1 MKHLYRTYVQP
12 QTQQPQDNLDSRVT
26 SYPLCVEGGLEGGAG
41 RGRGRG
47 MRSAAMSPGVP
58 RAPACVSCRRW
69 SPPLSSVPR
78 GPSSVTSSV
87 PSSVPSSPPSPA
99 LTPCLMF
106 IVSIFPV
113 LHLQT
118 IRLLPQHSTVSLT
131 TAKECKSE
139 YFHLEMQN
147 LQFIPMVQ
155 VS

>member
-26 SYPLCVEGGLEGGAG
+26 SYPLCVEGGLEGGGGAG
-41 RGRGRG
+41 AGNEKCRH
-47 MRSAAMSPGVP
+47 VP

-78 GPSSVTSSV
+78 GPSSV

>member
-1 MKHLYRTYVQP
+1 MKP
-12 QTQQPQDNLDSRVT
+12 QTQQRQDTVYSRVT
-26 SYPLCVEGGLEGGAG
+26 SSPATRSVLRVGWRAG

-47 MRSAAMSPGVP
+47 RGRLMRSAAVSPSVP
-58 RAPACVSCRRW
+58 RAPACVSCCRW

-78 GPSSVTSSV
+78 GPTSA
-87 PSSVPSSPPSPA
+87 PAPA

-118 IRLLPQHSTVSLT
+118 ISLLPQHSTVSLT

-139 YFHLEMQN
+139 YFHLKMQIYH
-147 LQFIPMVQ
+147 LFPWSKFPRVQ
-155 VS
+155 LS